1 MFEDQPI
8 ELLIE
13 NKKNLIFLNFDPI
26 NVDNEEFNNLLNQI
40 AINEEL
46 IFNNSNNNQQ
56 NNQIA

>member
-46 IFNNSNNNQQ
+46 IFNNSTNNQQ